1 MNDNLKVLFG
11 FLGGTIVAVEGGYKV
26 LQHHSPDKIY
36 QRLSDAKWFLA
47 LRWCDRCDT
56 PAAILNNTGQLSF
69 YNQPALQIGENIFIP
84 IEYRQAIF
92 NKCLEIKPG
101 ETVNYS
107 ITGEDSIRVMEI
119 QSVEIDPRYGKV
131 ALVRATSFICSSV

>member
-1 MNDNLKVLFG
+1 MSDNLKVLFG

-47 LRWCDRCDT
+47 LRWCDNCSM
-56 PAAILNNTGQLSF
+56 PAAILNNAGQLSF
-69 YNQPALQIGENIFIP
+69 YNQPAFQIGENVFIP
-84 IEYRQAIF
+84 IEHRQAIF
-92 NKCLEIKPG
+92 NQCLEIRPG
-101 ETVNYS
+101 GTVSYS
-107 ITGEDSIRVMEI
+107 VSCEDSNRVLEI

-131 ALVRATSFICSSV
+131 ALVREMS